1 MLDRWVAL
9 TGRALSWLVT
19 LLVLNTGL
27 VVLLRYGF
35 GIGNTALQEL
45 STYLHASVFLLGAAW
60 TLQRGGHVRVDIFYR
75 NMSQRAKA
83 WVNALGTLIFLLP
96 LCIYILVVSWDFAA
110 ASWAIRETSSEPG
123 GLPFVYLLKS
133 LIPLMAI
140 NLALAA
146 VAELL
151 RSAMVLLTEPAQ
163 NSETA
168 DG

>member
-1 MLDRWVAL
+1 MDRWVAW
-9 TGRALSWLVT
+9 TGRGLSWLAT

-75 NMSQRAKA
+75 RMSARAQA
-83 WVNALGTLIFLLP
+83 WVNALGALVFLLP
-96 LCIYILVVSWDFAA
+96 LCAYILIVSWDFAA
-110 ASWAIRETSSEPG
+110 ASWSIRETSSEPG
-123 GLPFVYLLKS
+123 GLPFVYILKS

-146 VAELL
+146 LAELL
-151 RSAMVLLTEPAQ
+151 RSSMILLAEPTQ

>member
-1 MLDRWVAL
+1 M
-9 TGRALSWLVT
+9 SWLVT

-75 NMSQRAKA
+75 RMSARAQA
-83 WVNALGTLIFLLP
+83 WINALGTLVFLLP
-96 LCIYILVVSWDFAA
+96 LCAYILVVSWDFAA
-110 ASWAIRETSSEPG
+110 SSWSIRETSSEPG
-123 GLPFVYLLKS
+123 GLPFVYILKT
-133 LIPLMAI
+133 LIPLMAV
-140 NLALAA
+140 NLGLAA
-146 VAELL
+146 LAELL
-151 RSAMVLLTEPAQ
+151 RSATMLLADPEAE
-163 NSETA
+163 SEAA

>member
-1 MLDRWVAL
+1 M
-9 TGRALSWLVT
+9 T

-75 NMSQRAKA
+75 RMSARAQA
-83 WVNALGTLIFLLP
+83 WVNALGTLVFLLP
-96 LCIYILVVSWDFAA
+96 LCGYILIASWDFAA
-110 ASWAIRETSSEPG
+110 GSWSIRETSSEPG
-123 GLPFVYLLKS
+123 GLPFVYLLKT
-133 LIPLMAI
+133 LIPLMAV
-140 NLALAA
+140 NLAIAALA
-146 VAELL
+146 EFL
-151 RSAMVLLTEPAQ
+151 RSAMVLLSDSDSD
-163 NSETA
+163 SETA